1 MIQFKILL
9 EFLNK
14 IFPYL
19 ICGVIIFTIASCN
32 ANKRWLDRGK
42 RKGWLDTI
50 TTVKYDTIR
59 LNGSQKD
66 SAFIFSSDTIWLRDK
81 LFTTYYFRDT
91 ITQKETIRTIV
102 HPRDTVVK
110 TEIKTTTIQE
120 IKSELPWWI
129 WVVIGLLSLAVVVA
143 LLRR

>member
-1 MIQFKILL
+1 MFQFQAIAQLFMRL
-9 EFLNK
+9 FT
-14 IFPYL
+14 
-19 ICGVIIFTIASCN
+19 IIFIVFLMASCN
-32 ANKRWLDRGK
+32 SNKRWIDKGK

-50 TTVKYDTIR
+50 TKVKYDTIR

-66 SAFIFSSDTIWLRDK
+66 STFVFSNDTIWLRDK

-120 IKSELPWWI
+120 IKSELPWWV
-129 WVVIGLLSLAVVVA
+129 WVVIGLLSLAIVVA

>member
-1 MIQFKILL
+1 MFQFQAIAQLFMRL
-9 EFLNK
+9 FS
-14 IFPYL
+14 
-19 ICGVIIFTIASCN
+19 IIFILFLMASCN

-102 HPRDTVVK
+102 YPRDTVVK
-110 TEIKTTTIQE
+110 VEEKKVVVQE
-120 IKSELPWWI
+120 VKSELPWWI
-129 WVVIGLLSLAVVVA
+129 WLIIGFLSLAVVVA
-143 LLRR
+143 LLKR